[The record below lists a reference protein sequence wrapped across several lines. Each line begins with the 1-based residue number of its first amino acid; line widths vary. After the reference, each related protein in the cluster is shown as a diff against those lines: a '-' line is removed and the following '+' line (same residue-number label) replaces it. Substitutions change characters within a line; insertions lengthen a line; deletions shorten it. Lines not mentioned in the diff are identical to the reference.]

1 MIYFDHAATTKMSE
15 ASLQVFMDA
24 SREFFANSESLHDA
38 GTKSAA
44 LLENAG
50 KVFLSYYKFQTAGF
64 YLRVVEQRVIKLPS
78 KR

>member
-44 LLENAG
+44 L
-50 KVFLSYYKFQTAGF
+50 
-64 YLRVVEQRVIKLPS
+64 
-78 KR
+78 

>member
-44 LLENAG
+44 LLE
-50 KVFLSYYKFQTAGF
+50 KCRESFSEL
-64 YLRVVEQRVIKLPS
+64 
-78 KR
+78 